1 MFASTAWFIILFAI
15 LLYKFYEIFKM
26 KNINRT
32 LLILL
37 PLFFLNGCKIPTFE
51 TKEAQTT
58 LPQTF
63 SGQKD
68 AAQASIA
75 TLSWKDY
82 FQDSLL
88 VALID
93 AALSHNQE
101 LNMRLQ
107 EVLIEQNEIQARK
120 GEYLPF
126 VNLGVGASAEKE
138 GRYTRLG
145 AVEENLEIKPNTHF
159 PEPLPNF
166 RFGLY
171 ASWELDI
178 WKRMRNAKKAAALR
192 YLASVEGN
200 RFFITTLVAEIA
212 ESYYELLAL
221 DNLLKIIEQN
231 IKLQESVLQTVKI
244 EKEAAKV
251 SQLAVNRFE
260 AQYLNTQNL
269 QYQIRQEITI
279 IENKINFLLGQYP
292 QPIRRNSATFDTLQ
306 VRAEALGAPAQLLAQ
321 RPDVKQ
327 AELKLAAAKLDVKV
341 AKAYFYPALSL
352 EAGIGRQAFQ
362 PTLLL
367 NPKSLLFNLGTNL
380 VAPLVNRNA
389 IQALYK
395 NANAKQVQA
404 VFQYEQTLL
413 NAYLEVCN
421 QVAQIENFNKSYE
434 LKNREVAILTQSIE
448 VSNSLFRAAR
458 ADYMEVLLT
467 QREALDARLELI
479 EIKRKQMQAKVNLYR
494 ALGGGWN

>member
-1 MFASTAWFIILFAI
+1 
-15 LLYKFYEIFKM
+15 M
-26 KNINRT
+26 KNIKKT
-32 LLILL
+32 ILLLL

-51 TKEAQTT
+51 TKEAQTA

-63 SGQKD
+63 STQKI
-68 AAQASIA
+68 AAQANIA
-75 TLSWKDY
+75 TLGWKDY

-88 VALID
+88 IALID
-93 AALSHNQE
+93 TALSHNQE

-126 VNLGVGASAEKE
+126 VSLRAGAGVEKE

-145 AVEENLEIKPNTHF
+145 AVEENLEIKPDTHF
-159 PEPLPNF
+159 PEPLPNYM
-166 RFGLY
+166 FGLY
-171 ASWELDI
+171 ASWELDV
-178 WKRMRNAKKAAALR
+178 WKKLRNAKKSAALR

-200 RFFITTLVAEIA
+200 RFFITTLIAEIA

-231 IKLQESVLQTVKI
+231 IKLQENVLQAIKL

-269 QYQIRQEITI
+269 QYQVRQEITV
-279 IENKINFLLGQYP
+279 IENKINFLMGQYP
-292 QPIRRNSATFDTLQ
+292 QPIRRNALVFDTLQ
-306 VRAEALGAPAQLLAQ
+306 VRAEAIGAPAQLLTQ
-321 RPDVKQ
+321 RPDIKQ
-327 AELKLAAAKLDVKV
+327 AELKLAAAKLDVQV

-352 EAGIGRQAFQ
+352 DAGIGMQAFQ
-362 PTLLL
+362 PALLFNL
-367 NPKSLLFNLGTNL
+367 KSLLFNAATNL
-380 VAPLVNRNA
+380 AAPLVNRNA

-404 VFQYEQTLL
+404 VYYYEQTLL

-421 QVAQIENFNKSYE
+421 QLAQVENFNKSYE
-434 LKNREVAILTQSIE
+434 LKNKEVDILMQSIGI
-448 VSNSLFRAAR
+448 STNLFRAAR

-467 QREALDARLELI
+467 QREALDAKIELI